1 MLQVVEYLTRETL
14 FCRAVDYSD
23 SPNAMYV
30 SIIRSMF
37 TDSYFSTLCLALHYL
52 NSTHFM

>member
-1 MLQVVEYLTRETL
+1 MLQAVKYLTRETL
-14 FCRAVDYSD
+14 FCTAVDYSD

-30 SIIRSMF
+30 SISRSMF
-37 TDSYFSTLCLALHYL
+37 TDSYFSPVCFALHYM